1 MKTIAVIDFKAGKG
15 TYKAYEVD
23 RAEYPEHMDICD
35 ALMGSDVY
43 KIDIYENG
51 VLVFTERNSI

>member
-23 RAEYPEHMDICD
+23 RNEYPEYDDICEE
-35 ALMGSDVY
+35 LMDNDVY

-51 VLVFTERNSI
+51 VLTFTKRNF